1 MPKKVDHELRR
12 ADLARAAFRI
22 IAKRGVAGA
31 TVREIA
37 REAGFTHGSIPHY
50 VKSKD
55 QLLLAASE
63 YSAATVQARL
73 VIVEDRFDGLEA
85 VRQWFW
91 ALLPLD
97 EEKAA
102 QWNVWGNFWER
113 SAQSDAVQKMMDLRY
128 AEAMGAFRRLM
139 KRAQVVGEIGP
150 RVDIHLAAR
159 TASAM
164 VAGFGVQ
171 VHVSGL
177 KNIPPRAQRA
187 CVENWITNSLAA
199 E

>member
-1 MPKKVDHELRR
+1 MPKKVDHEMRR

-22 IAKRGVAGA
+22 IAKRGFAAA

-63 YSAATVQARL
+63 YSAATVHARL
-73 VIVEDRFDGLEA
+73 VIVEDRFDGIEA

-97 EEKAA
+97 EEKAGH
-102 QWNVWGNFWER
+102 WNIWGNFWGQ
-113 SAQSDAVQKMMDLRY
+113 SAQSGAVQKMMDLRY
-128 AEAMGAFRRLM
+128 AEATGAFRRLM
-139 KRAQVVGEIGP
+139 KRAQAAGEIGP
-150 RVDIHLAAR
+150 RIDIQLAAR

-164 VAGFGVQ
+164 VSGFGMQ

-177 KNIPPRAQRA
+177 RNIPARVQKA
-187 CVENWITNSLAA
+187 CVENWIAHALAVG
-199 E
+199 